1 MFELIAT
8 VISGGATGILGSIV
22 GGVFKWL
29 DRREER
35 REAADRRVHEIK
47 LQEMQ
52 IQVRAAETES
62 ELAIIQA
69 ESSRDQLMASYA
81 HDSAVGP
88 AKPWVAAVLRL
99 VRPTLTFVLIG
110 LTAAIYFTL
119 EGGEAV
125 VQGVELKAYIINT
138 IVYTTSA
145 AVLWWFGDRAMQLK
159 K

>member
-8 VISGGATGILGSIV
+8 VVSGGATGIVGSIV

-81 HDSAVGP
+81 HDSAAGP
-88 AKPWVAAVLRL
+88 ARPWVAAVLRL

-119 EGGEAV
+119 DTDGV
-125 VQGVELKAYIINT
+125 VDGLALKAYIINI